1 MLLLPWVTLG
11 GTGGRCCCLPVC
23 QPDAGCAHHLCAL
36 QCGAG
41 GTSTFC
47 VATGPQLYAWGK
59 LKVSGDNATH
69 PMPLEDLSGW
79 NVSVQRLV

>member
-1 MLLLPWVTLG
+1 LTTL
-11 GTGGRCCCLPVC
+11 CCC
-23 QPDAGCAHHLCAL
+23 CA

-79 NVSVQRLV
+79 NVSVCVCVVGGRGVGWQLLLVAAWCSGSAAGT